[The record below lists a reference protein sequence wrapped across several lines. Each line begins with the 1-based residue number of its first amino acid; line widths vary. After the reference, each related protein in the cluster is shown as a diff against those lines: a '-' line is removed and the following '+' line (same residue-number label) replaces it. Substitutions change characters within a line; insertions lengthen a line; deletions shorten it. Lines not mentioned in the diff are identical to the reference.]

1 MSDKISIKLNNGK
14 YDYTFNH
21 NTGIQSIKRNGEEW
35 RDVTGDNF
43 ILAMAMRIEE
53 LEEELDI
60 AVQAIEQCGVDYDEV
75 TESLR

>member
-1 MSDKISIKLNNGK
+1 MSDKIVIELDEGNYEYVFEKGVQ
-14 YDYTFNH
+14 TV
-21 NTGIQSIKRNGEEW
+21 KRSGEDW

-53 LEEELDI
+53 LEKELDI
-60 AVQAIEQCGVDYDEV
+60 AVSAVEQCGVDYNEV